1 MADYSAKIAE
11 LPKPHSLEEQYM
23 YKLIC
28 NLAEVECPEP
38 AQNPFWRM
46 QQYWK
51 MFAEIAEAR
60 VNAPVIPGY
69 NTVGTDEIKDACIV
83 IQKLATEVTDLLLG
97 DGKVTET
104 MLHEDVIAKLLG
116 TGNVQTENLA
126 DGSVTNEK
134 LALEFDEEPTE
145 GSSNLVT
152 SDGIKR
158 YVDSVIDFSDVNE
171 VGF

>member
-60 VNAPVIPGY
+60 VN
-69 NTVGTDEIKDACIV
+69 NTW
-83 IQKLATEVTDLLLG
+83 L
-97 DGKVTET
+97 
-104 MLHEDVIAKLLG
+104 
-116 TGNVQTENLA
+116 
-126 DGSVTNEK
+126 
-134 LALEFDEEPTE
+134 
-145 GSSNLVT
+145 
-152 SDGIKR
+152 
-158 YVDSVIDFSDVNE
+158 
-171 VGF
+171 